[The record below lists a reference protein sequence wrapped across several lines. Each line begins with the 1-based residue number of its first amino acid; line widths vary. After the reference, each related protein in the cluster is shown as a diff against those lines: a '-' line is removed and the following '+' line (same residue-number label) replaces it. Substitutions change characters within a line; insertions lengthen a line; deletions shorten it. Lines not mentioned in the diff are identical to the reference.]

1 MKRQNSPKIWILMV
15 LLIVTG
21 WQAKAQKREIGFSL
35 GAMYYT
41 GDLARNWGLSNTGFA
56 GMVFLRTN
64 INNHLS
70 LRIAYTGGN
79 LKGSDAKPIDA
90 FAAARASSFNIFIS
104 EFSGSFEYYFIDYKS
119 KRAVVNWSPYFHGGL
134 AIFGMLGHKDK
145 TATYSTVQLAI
156 PLGVGI
162 KFQPVKQWTVGIEY
176 GARILFFD
184 YLDNVSEGDVFN
196 KNYQYGNKYDND
208 NYHYLGITISRVLY
222 KVVCPT
228 LPLKQGY
235 RRQ

>member
-1 MKRQNSPKIWILMV
+1 MKSLGSRISWVLIILLFV
-15 LLIVTG
+15 LFFN
-21 WQAKAQKREIGFSL
+21 AKAQKREFGLSL
-35 GAMYYT
+35 GGMYYT
-41 GDLARNWGLSNTGFA
+41 GDLARNWVLPNTGFA
-56 GMVFLRTN
+56 GMLIMRTN
-64 INNHLS
+64 INDHLS

-79 LKGSDAKPIDA
+79 LKGSDAKPLDA
-90 FAAARASSFNIFIS
+90 FATARASSFNIFIS

-119 KRAVVNWSPYFHGGL
+119 KRAAINWSPYFHAGM
-134 AIFGMLGHKDK
+134 AVFGMIGQQDK
-145 TATYSTVQLAI
+145 AATYSTVQLAV

-162 KFQPVKQWTVGIEY
+162 KFQPVKQWSFGIEY

-196 KNYQYGNKYDND
+196 KNYQYGNKYDKD
-208 NYHYLGITISRVLY
+208 NYHYFGITVSRIIY
-222 KVVCPT
+222 KVICPT

>member
-1 MKRQNSPKIWILMV
+1 MRQQNSFKIWILAV
-15 LLIVTG
+15 LLIVISWHTM
-21 WQAKAQKREIGFSL
+21 AQKREIGFSL

-41 GDLARNWGLSNTGFA
+41 GDLARKWVLPNTGFA
-56 GMVFLRTN
+56 GMVLLRTN

-70 LRIAYTGGN
+70 LRLAYTGGN
-79 LKGSDAKPIDA
+79 LKGSDTMPLDA
-90 FAAARASSFNIFIS
+90 FATARASSFNIFVS
-104 EFSGSFEYYFIDYKS
+104 EVSGSFEYYFIDYKS
-119 KRAVVNWSPYFHGGL
+119 KRAVINWSPYFHGGL
-134 AIFGMLGHKDK
+134 ALFGMLGHKDK
-145 TATYSTVQLAI
+145 TATYSTVQLGV

-162 KFQPVKQWTVGIEY
+162 KFQPVKQWTIGLEY

-208 NYHYLGITISRVLY
+208 NYHYFGITISKVLY

>member
-1 MKRQNSPKIWILMV
+1 MV
-15 LLIVTG
+15 LLIAIS
-21 WQAKAQKREIGFSL
+21 WHAKAQKKEIGFSL

-41 GDLARNWGLSNTGFA
+41 GDLARNWVLNNTGFA
-56 GMVFLRTN
+56 GMVLLRTN
-64 INNHLS
+64 VNNHFS

-90 FAAARASSFNIFIS
+90 FATARASSFNIFIS

-134 AIFGMLGHKDK
+134 SIFGMLGHKDK
-145 TATYSTVQLAI
+145 TATFSTVQLAI

-162 KFQPVKQWTVGIEY
+162 KFQPVKQWTFGIEY

-184 YLDNVSEGDVFN
+184 YLDNISEGDVFN

-208 NYHYLGITISRVLY
+208 NYHYLGITVSRVLY
-222 KVVCPT
+222 KVICPT